1 MEKENNTQ
9 YYSAILMCS
18 SKKYK
23 KDHKVKSTIVIDPD
37 FEKKLDELMSCDHL
51 TPDLDFA

>member
-18 SKKYK
+18 SKKYQ
-23 KDHKVKSTIVIDPD
+23 KDHMVKSTIVIDPD
-37 FEKKLDELMSCDHL
+37 FEKKLDQLMSCDHL